1 MHVSYVWLSI
11 PFKHFSALQ
20 NCYFMSKFYQQ
31 LAISPI
37 ASRANQAFFAITGVT
52 GYKLNQSP
60 ELEEAKG
67 HDRPRWLRRYF
78 QLMLCP
84 SKCY

>member
-1 MHVSYVWLSI
+1 VTIRNLLLFGRIH
-11 PFKHFSALQ
+11 
-20 NCYFMSKFYQQ
+20 FYQQ

-37 ASRANQAFFAITGVT
+37 ASRANQAYSAITGVT
-52 GYKLNQSP
+52 GYEPNQSP
-60 ELEEAKG
+60 EIDEAKG
-67 HDRPRWLRRYF
+67 HDRRRWLRPYS